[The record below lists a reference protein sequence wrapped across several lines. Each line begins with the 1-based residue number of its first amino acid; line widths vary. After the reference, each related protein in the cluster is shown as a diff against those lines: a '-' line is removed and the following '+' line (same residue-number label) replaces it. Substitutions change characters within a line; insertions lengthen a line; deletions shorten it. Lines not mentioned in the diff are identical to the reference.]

1 MARRVAALALF
12 ALLAAACNSGLPGT
26 GKASVPSISPT
37 VSAASPSPT
46 AAATPDAT
54 VTPWPTV
61 TPEVTPLIAGSP
73 LPTGYQRVTSVE
85 SGYTIGLP
93 ATWVFV
99 KSDGAETVADQVAA
113 LKASAPKLAALVDA
127 ETGLLGVAV
136 KLVAFD
142 KVSDTTGMNANL
154 IITAPM
160 PSTDMKT
167 LASTYATQIKS
178 VYKVSAVATKQLTLP
193 AGPTIEFDY
202 SMVSS
207 GVTVKL
213 VQYMVLAPDH
223 AFIATFGATS
233 ASWSKYQA
241 TFLAV
246 AKTLQEI

>member
-1 MARRVAALALF
+1 MVNSAVFIVASRRSEGAKPRPAEDYASGRRAGGTAGNVTPGRFAGRRGSFSMARRVAALILF

-26 GKASVPSISPT
+26 GKASVPSVSPT

-46 AAATPDAT
+46 ATATPDAT
-54 VTPWPTV
+54 ATPWPTQG
-61 TPEVTPLIAGSP
+61 PEASPVVEESP

-85 SGYTIGLP
+85 SGYTIGFP

-113 LKASAPKLAALVDA
+113 LKASAPKLAAFVDA

-154 IITAPM
+154 VITAPM

-178 VYKVSAVATKQLTLP
+178 TYKVSAVVCP
-193 AGPTIEFDY
+193 GFR
-202 SMVSS
+202 
-207 GVTVKL
+207 G
-213 VQYMVLAPDH
+213 
-223 AFIATFGATS
+223 
-233 ASWSKYQA
+233 
-241 TFLAV
+241 
-246 AKTLQEI
+246 